1 MITQQQ
7 IDDFAQVIG
16 ATSGASRT
24 RRMPIDVL
32 LVVRG
37 RELEGSE
44 DSYLAVYRSDG
55 TDFVTVRGMLEIA
68 AEVDFTRCDEDV
80 DDD

>member
-1 MITQQQ
+1 
-7 IDDFAQVIG
+7 
-16 ATSGASRT
+16 
-24 RRMPIDVL
+24 MPIDVL
-32 LVVRG
+32 LIVRG
-37 RELEGSE
+37 RELEESE

-68 AEVDFTRCDEDV
+68 AEVDFTRCDEDA